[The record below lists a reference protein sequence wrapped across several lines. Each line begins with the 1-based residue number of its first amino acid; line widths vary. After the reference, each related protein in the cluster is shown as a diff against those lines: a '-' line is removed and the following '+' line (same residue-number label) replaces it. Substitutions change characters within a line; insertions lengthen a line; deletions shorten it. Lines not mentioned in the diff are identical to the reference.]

1 MYGTALLPRRDVLPG
16 TMIRHNGKSW
26 QASANV
32 DKGLYARTLVE
43 NIRITSEKVE
53 VILNSRGQPQIN

>member
-43 NIRITSEKVE
+43 SIRITSEEVE
-53 VILNSRGQPQIN
+53 VVLNSRGQPQIN

>member
-1 MYGTALLPRRDVLPG
+1 MYGTALMPRRDVLPG
-16 TMIRHNGKSW
+16 TLIRHNGKSW

-43 NIRITSEKVE
+43 SIRITSEEIE
-53 VILNSRGQPQIN
+53 VVLNSRGQPQIN